1 VFKPNK
7 LFCTWFTR
15 MVDNISSTFNV
26 SSLLTDLKGI
36 IQTLPKSPEEIKS
49 FLQTTIKN
57 AQNGKRHPT
66 TETPNPHD
74 CSEDKCPLFCH
85 KTTSSQDKLTTTGIT
100 RNVGTRREIF
110 RHPIEYVPTND
121 LHTLPRSI
129 IDDLELLHKKEQQ
142 TALNE
147 DSSTT
152 PSVGLY
158 ANVFNPQTIFANHY
172 LYQWSKYYTT
182 NIDYLKDT
190 QLLFKLHSEK
200 NVDGTLCLVKE
211 CAEIDTAWSDIKC
224 NGNVSEFRERF
235 SYIDVPILE
244 KLNSSPHVLQLVSV
258 YNISSPLLALA
269 TPIFVLILPFF
280 ILKLRGFELTV
291 SSYIDVLKQIMSNH
305 AIGKLFTQ
313 FDEVSWSQRL
323 YILVSVFFYFMQIYQ
338 NVMACRRFYKNMYL
352 IHDHIILVNTYL
364 KATARNIR
372 YVTSLTSSL
381 HSYTAFREELMNR
394 FKRISEVT
402 ATLDC
407 ITPFSVSFSK
417 FTQVGVVMKKYY
429 EFFASEDLDELIH
442 YSFGLNAYLE
452 HVGECGLLIKE
463 GLLNQCTFDTS
474 NEDETED
481 GVTDSESKA
490 DDEDEDDN
498 EDGNED
504 GNEHGDEH
512 GNEDE
517 AEDGE
522 QDDVTKDNRK
532 SITHFTNQ
540 YYAPLMRKSPVKND
554 ISLKKQVIITGPNAA
569 GKTTIIKS
577 TLFNIILSQQIGY
590 GFYDTANIIPYHY
603 LHCYLNIP
611 DTSGR
616 DSLFQA
622 ESRRCKE
629 IITCLTSNSDKR
641 HFCIFDELYSGT
653 NPYEA
658 VAAAYGYIHYLSK
671 MPNVDLMLTTH
682 YIELCHLLS
691 EHDRIDNLHMEAL
704 INDNFDLTYLYKVAK
719 GVSTIKG
726 GMKVLHDLEYPR
738 EVIDAA
744 TDILTKPRK

>member
-1 VFKPNK
+1 
-7 LFCTWFTR
+7 

-57 AQNGKRHPT
+57 AQNAKRHPT
-66 TETPNPHD
+66 TETLNPHD
-74 CSEDKCPLFCH
+74 CSEDKCPFFCH
-85 KTTSSQDKLTTTGIT
+85 KTTSSEDKLTTGIT

-129 IDDLELLHKKEQQ
+129 IDDLELLHKKEQHL
-142 TALNE
+142 APNE
-147 DSSTT
+147 DSTT
-152 PSVGLY
+152 TNAVGLY

-280 ILKLRGFELTV
+280 ILKLRGFELSV

-402 ATLDC
+402 AALDC

-417 FTQVGVVMKKYY
+417 FTQVGVVMKNYY

-463 GLLNQCTFDTS
+463 GLLNQCTFDKS

-481 GVTDSESKA
+481 VVSVAESESESETKS
-490 DDEDEDDN
+490 ETESETKSEHN
-498 EDGNED
+498 EDRP
-504 GNEHGDEH
+504 
-512 GNEDE
+512 
-517 AEDGE
+517 
-522 QDDVTKDNRK
+522 DDVTKDDRE

-569 GKTTIIKS
+569 GKTTLIKS

-691 EHDRIDNLHMEAL
+691 EHDRIDNLHMEAS

>member
-1 VFKPNK
+1 
-7 LFCTWFTR
+7 
-15 MVDNISSTFNV
+15 
-26 SSLLTDLKGI
+26 
-36 IQTLPKSPEEIKS
+36 
-49 FLQTTIKN
+49 
-57 AQNGKRHPT
+57 
-66 TETPNPHD
+66 
-74 CSEDKCPLFCH
+74 
-85 KTTSSQDKLTTTGIT
+85 
-100 RNVGTRREIF
+100 
-110 RHPIEYVPTND
+110 
-121 LHTLPRSI
+121 
-129 IDDLELLHKKEQQ
+129 
-142 TALNE
+142 
-147 DSSTT
+147 
-152 PSVGLY
+152 
-158 ANVFNPQTIFANHY
+158 
-172 LYQWSKYYTT
+172 
-182 NIDYLKDT
+182 
-190 QLLFKLHSEK
+190 
-200 NVDGTLCLVKE
+200 
-211 CAEIDTAWSDIKC
+211 
-224 NGNVSEFRERF
+224 
-235 SYIDVPILE
+235 
-244 KLNSSPHVLQLVSV
+244 
-258 YNISSPLLALA
+258 
-269 TPIFVLILPFF
+269 
-280 ILKLRGFELTV
+280 
-291 SSYIDVLKQIMSNH
+291 
-305 AIGKLFTQ
+305 
-313 FDEVSWSQRL
+313 
-323 YILVSVFFYFMQIYQ
+323 
-338 NVMACRRFYKNMYL
+338 
-352 IHDHIILVNTYL
+352 
-364 KATARNIR
+364 
-372 YVTSLTSSL
+372 
-381 HSYTAFREELMNR
+381 MNR

-402 ATLDC
+402 AALDC

-417 FTQVGVVMKKYY
+417 FTQVGVVMKNYY

-463 GLLNQCTFDTS
+463 GLLNQCTFDKS

-481 GVTDSESKA
+481 VVSVAESESESETKS
-490 DDEDEDDN
+490 ETESETKSEHN
-498 EDGNED
+498 EDRP
-504 GNEHGDEH
+504 
-512 GNEDE
+512 
-517 AEDGE
+517 
-522 QDDVTKDNRK
+522 DDVTKDDRE

-569 GKTTIIKS
+569 GKTTLIKS

-590 GFYDTANIIPYHY
+590 GFYDTAHIIPYHY

-691 EHDRIDNLHMEAL
+691 EHDRIDNLHMEAS